1 MNITDRNVNRDN
13 KEIQTVANDI
23 NNSISLPNKEP
34 KQIRILEKM
43 PRQKTISFKKTVPY
57 DQEYATKDNT
67 VGRSS
72 YHDDLINST
81 NLKTQVIRE
90 DTHTLLTSTA
100 SHSGDIDAKGA
111 NRIIEKVKPKN
122 QVSGITDK
130 NLMAHIIAPISLTSI
145 AAPKN
150 EIKPMNVYRKAD
162 STPLPPI
169 IIPTK
174 STKEKILTIR

>member
-1 MNITDRNVNRDN
+1 MNITDRNVSRDN
-13 KEIQTVANDI
+13 KEIQSVANDI
-23 NNSISLPNKEP
+23 NNLISLPNKEP
-34 KQIRILEKM
+34 KQNRVIEKM
-43 PRQKTISFKKTVPY
+43 PKQKTISYKKTVPY

-72 YHDDLINST
+72 YYDDLIIST
-81 NLKTQVIRE
+81 NLKTQNIKE
-90 DTHTLLTSTA
+90 DTHILLTSTA
-100 SHSGDIDAKGA
+100 THANDIDLKDA
-111 NRIIEKVKPKN
+111 NRIIQKVSPKN

-130 NLMAHIIAPISLTSI
+130 NLMAHIIAPSSLTNI

-169 IIPTK
+169 ITPII
-174 STKEKILTIR
+174 SIKEKMITIK

>member
-1 MNITDRNVNRDN
+1 MNITDRNVSRDN
-13 KEIQTVANDI
+13 KEIQSVANDI
-23 NNSISLPNKEP
+23 NNLVSLPNKGR
-34 KQIRILEKM
+34 KQIRVIEKM

-67 VGRSS
+67 ASRSS

-81 NLKTQVIRE
+81 NLKTQDIRE

-100 SHSGDIDAKGA
+100 SRSGDIDAKGA

-130 NLMAHIIAPISLTSI
+130 NLMAHIIAPSSLTSI

-169 IIPTK
+169 ITPTK
-174 STKEKILTIR
+174 STKEKMITIR